1 MAYTQTIV
9 LHITVP
15 DNSTPQPLDWY
26 WDAELD
32 LHLESRDGNEFHLID
47 YTLVEDTNGPE

>member
-15 DNSTPQPLDWY
+15 DNSIPQPLDWY

-47 YTLVEDTNGPE
+47 YTLLEDSNGPE